1 MRTEGRYK
9 DFVGGCVLV
18 ALLGNHDRLLFWGTS
33 TVLLIVVL
41 LLIFGTAALAR
52 R

>member
-18 ALLGNHDRLLFWGTS
+18 ALLGNHNSLLFWATS
-33 TVLLIVVL
+33 ALLLAIIL